1 MTGQNVNRAFLV
13 CDHDGATA
21 VSDDLK
27 VRLGVLLGLR
37 GYATEV
43 VELGRSDAAPCRGC
57 LLCLTKH
64 PGECVTKDVLGDL
77 VRRMN
82 AVRDDSITV
91 FITPVV
97 FGHPS
102 SIIKNAIDRGAGS
115 RTLQVFVGY
124 GEDIDEEEES
134 TFIDLIARHRGSADI
149 VHPGMEKEFLGYV
162 TRSEH
167 DNASICDALKE
178 RL

>member
-1 MTGQNVNRAFLV
+1 MRAFV
-13 CDHDGATA
+13 VADRDGSSALSA
-21 VSDDLK
+21 DFK
-27 VRLGVLLGLR
+27 YRLLSLLGEKR
-37 GYATEV
+37 YFVDTG
-43 VELGRSDAAPCRGC
+43 ELGRDDAAPCRGC

-64 PGECVTKDVLGDL
+64 PGECVTKDRLGGL
-77 VRRMN
+77 VRRMH

-102 SIIKNAIDRGAGS
+102 SVIKNAIDRGAGS
-115 RTLQVFVGY
+115 RTLQVFIGY
-124 GEDIDEEEES
+124 GQDIDPEEES

-149 VHPGMEKEFLGYV
+149 VHPGMEKEFFVHV
-162 TRSEH
+162 TRSEG
-167 DNASICDALKE
+167 DSAAICEALKE